1 MKDSYKYV
9 IDNENSNDVSKNKI
23 TIGKGFYNYI
33 NFLDLIIY
41 TNKDENIQINNK
53 CEFVCNIIQKMC
65 GAKVILTNNQRNI
78 IKNICLK
85 LYKEYAFKLKL
96 RNKNDNEILYDK
108 KLNPTLKDLYNYLKY
123 VPSVEIEF
131 LVCMLDVFVY
141 RLDIYNRHTNIV
153 LDKNKVNAFNLDYIP
168 IFLKDVTQDI
178 ILEFIKNENIIEEN
192 KGDIK

>member
-1 MKDSYKYV
+1 MKDNYKYV
-9 IDNENSNDVSKNKI
+9 IDNKSSNDVAKKLV
-23 TIGKGFYNYI
+23 IGAGFDNYI

-53 CEFVCNIIQKMC
+53 CEFVCDIIQKMC
-65 GAKVILTNNQRNI
+65 GEKVILTNNQRNI
-78 IKNICLK
+78 VKSICLK
-85 LYKEYAFKLKL
+85 LYKEYVFKLKL
-96 RNKNDNEILYDK
+96 RNKNDDEILYDK
-108 KLNPTLKDLYNYLKY
+108 ELNPTLKDLYNYLKY
-123 VPSVEIEF
+123 VPSVEIEL

-178 ILEFIKNENIIEEN
+178 ILEFVKNENMILES
-192 KGDIK
+192 KGDVR